1 MMEYHSTI
9 EKSEIMPFA
18 AIQMALENIILS
30 EVLHKTAKD
39 KCHITHVKSK
49 KVIQMNLFTNR
60 LTKQTM
66 ITKGEGGEG

>member
-30 EVLHKTAKD
+30 EVLNKTAKD
-39 KCHITHVKSK
+39 KCHITH
-49 KVIQMNLFTNR
+49 M
-60 LTKQTM
+60 
-66 ITKGEGGEG
+66 